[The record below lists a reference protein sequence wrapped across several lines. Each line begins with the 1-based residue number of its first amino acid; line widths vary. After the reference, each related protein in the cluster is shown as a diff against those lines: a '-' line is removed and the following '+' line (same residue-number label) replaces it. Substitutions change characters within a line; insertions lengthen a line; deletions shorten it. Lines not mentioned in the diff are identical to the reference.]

1 MKTGLIILGIII
13 GLIGLIFLILVIGAY
28 NRRPKFNNKGFTI
41 LEKRLL
47 KIFTSMFDPELADK
61 FNKQID
67 YFENK
72 RKWRQYWD
80 KYMSMELYGN
90 QDLSDDLKY
99 PRRDESKIATIGFK
113 VNEEKYSIEFD
124 TYDGRIW
131 GWKIRPNP
139 KQIRK
144 IDTFEVTSKKI
155 YNDPNEKVEVRI
167 EKKERKPIP
176 VYGGVLGEIVKLKPI
191 EKAYYP
197 LIPEQIEIFK
207 QKIDSRLPDG
217 YLNIIVQTEGLEFED
232 FRISGISEIQ
242 RTGLDDGDYF
252 HLVEFD
258 DGVIATKEND
268 KNGELYFCHY
278 SSGLIDKLGTD
289 FDKVLI
295 DRI

>member
-28 NRRPKFNNKGFTI
+28 KRRPKFNNKGFTA

-47 KIFTSMFDPELADK
+47 EIFTTMFDPELADK
-61 FNKQID
+61 FKKQID

-80 KYMSMELYGN
+80 KSMSMELYGN
-90 QDLSDDLKY
+90 QDLSEELKY
-99 PRRDESKIATIGFK
+99 PRRDESKIATIRFK
-113 VNEEKYSIEFD
+113 VNEEKYNIEFD

-139 KQIRK
+139 KQIQK
-144 IDTFEVTSKKI
+144 IDIVEVTSKKI
-155 YNDPNEKVEVRI
+155 NNDPNEKVEVRI
-167 EKKERKPIP
+167 EKTESKPIP
-176 VYGGVLGEIVKLKPI
+176 DFNGVIGEILKLKPI
-191 EKAYYP
+191 EKAYNP
-197 LIPEQIEIFK
+197 LTPEQIEMFK
-207 QKIDSRLPDG
+207 QKIESRLPDG
-217 YLNIIVQTEGLEFED
+217 YLKIIEQTEGLEFKD

-278 SSGLIDKLGTD
+278 SGGLIDKLGTD
-289 FDKVLI
+289 FDKVLKEKI
-295 DRI
+295 

>member
-13 GLIGLIFLILVIGAY
+13 GVIGLIFLILVIGAY
-28 NRRPKFNNKGFTI
+28 KRRPKFNNKGFTI

-47 KIFTSMFDPELADK
+47 EIFTLMFEPVLVDK
-61 FNKQID
+61 FKKQID

-80 KYMSMELYGN
+80 KSMSMELYGD
-90 QDLSDDLKY
+90 QDLSEDLKY
-99 PRRDESKIATIGFK
+99 PRRDESKIATIRFK
-113 VNEEKYSIEFD
+113 INEEKYSIEFD
-124 TYDGRIW
+124 SYDGRIW

-139 KQIRK
+139 KQIQK
-144 IDTFEVTSKKI
+144 IDTVEVTSKKI
-155 YNDPNEKVEVRI
+155 NNDPNEKVEVRI
-167 EKKERKPIP
+167 EKTESKPIP
-176 VYGGVLGEIVKLKPI
+176 DFGGVIGEIVKVKSI
-191 EKAYYP
+191 EKAYNP
-197 LIPEQIEIFK
+197 LISGQIEIFK

-217 YLNIIVQTEGLEFED
+217 YLNIIEQTEGLEFED

-278 SSGLIDKLGTD
+278 SGGLIDKLGAD

-295 DRI
+295 DKI

>member
-1 MKTGLIILGIII
+1 MKTGLIILGIIV

-28 NRRPKFNNKGFTI
+28 KRRPKFNNTGFTI

-47 KIFTSMFDPELADK
+47 EIFTSMFEPELTDK
-61 FNKQID
+61 FKKQID

-80 KYMSMELYGN
+80 KSMSIELYGDE
-90 QDLSDDLKY
+90 DLTEDLKY
-99 PRRDESKIATIGFK
+99 PRRDESKIATIRFK

-124 TYDGRIW
+124 TYNGRIW

-139 KQIRK
+139 KQIQK
-144 IDTFEVTSKKI
+144 LDTFEVTSKKVN
-155 YNDPNEKVEVRI
+155 NDPNEKVEVRI
-167 EKKERKPIP
+167 EKTESKPIP
-176 VYGGVLGEIVKLKPI
+176 DFGGVVGEIVKIKPI
-191 EKAYYP
+191 EKAYIP
-197 LIPEQIEIFK
+197 LIPEQIEMFK
-207 QKIDSRLPDG
+207 QKIESRLPDG
-217 YLNIIVQTEGLEFED
+217 YLKIIEQTEGLEFKD

-278 SSGLIDKLGTD
+278 SGGLIDKLGTD
-289 FDKVLI
+289 FDKILI
-295 DRI
+295 ERI

>member
-1 MKTGLIILGIII
+1 MKTGLIILVIVI
-13 GLIGLIFLILVIGAY
+13 GVIGLIFLILVIGAY
-28 NRRPKFNNKGFTI
+28 KRRPKFNNKGFTI

-47 KIFTSMFDPELADK
+47 EIFTSMFDPELADK
-61 FNKQID
+61 FKKQID

-80 KYMSMELYGN
+80 KSMSMELYGN
-90 QDLSDDLKY
+90 QDLSEDLKY
-99 PRRDESKIATIGFK
+99 PRRDESKIATIRFK

-139 KQIRK
+139 KQVQK
-144 IDTFEVTSKKI
+144 IDTVEVTSKKI
-155 YNDPNEKVEVRI
+155 NNDPNEKVEIRI
-167 EKKERKPIP
+167 EKTESKPIP
-176 VYGGVLGEIVKLKPI
+176 DFGGVIGEIVKVTPI
-191 EKAYYP
+191 VKAYHP
-197 LIPEQIEIFK
+197 LISGQIEIFK
-207 QKIDSRLPDG
+207 QKIDSRLPEG
-217 YLNIIVQTEGLEFED
+217 YLNIIEQTEGLEFED

-258 DGVIATKEND
+258 DGVIATKGND

-278 SSGLIDKLGTD
+278 SGGLIDKLGTD
-289 FDKVLI
+289 FDKILI
-295 DRI
+295 ERI

>member
-13 GLIGLIFLILVIGAY
+13 GVIGLIFLILVIGAY

-47 KIFTSMFDPELADK
+47 EIFTSMVDPELADK
-61 FNKQID
+61 FKKQID
-67 YFENK
+67 YFESK
-72 RKWRQYWD
+72 RKWRQYWE
-80 KYMSMELYGN
+80 KSMSIELYGD
-90 QDLSDDLKY
+90 QDLTEDLKY
-99 PRRDESKIATIGFK
+99 PRRDESKIATIRFK

-124 TYDGRIW
+124 SYEGRIW

-139 KQIRK
+139 KQIQK
-144 IDTFEVTSKKI
+144 FDTVEVTSKKI
-155 YNDPNEKVEVRI
+155 NNDPNEKVEIRI
-167 EKKERKPIP
+167 EKTESKPIP
-176 VYGGVLGEIVKLKPI
+176 DFGGVIGEIVKVKPI
-191 EKAYYP
+191 VKAYHP
-197 LIPEQIEIFK
+197 LIPGQIEIFK
-207 QKIDSRLPDG
+207 QKIDSSLPDG
-217 YLNIIVQTEGLEFED
+217 YLNIIKQTEGLDFED

-258 DGVIATKEND
+258 DGVIATKENG

-278 SSGLIDKLGTD
+278 SGGLIDKLGTD

-295 DRI
+295 DKI